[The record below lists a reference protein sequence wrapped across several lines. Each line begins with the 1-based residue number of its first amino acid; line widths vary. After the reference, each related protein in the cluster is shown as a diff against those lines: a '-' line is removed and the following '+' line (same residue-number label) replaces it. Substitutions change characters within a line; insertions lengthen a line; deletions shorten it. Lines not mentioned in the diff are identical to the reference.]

1 MSITPWVFGKG
12 SDRHFGVQA
21 ENEKLTVT
29 EALVQ
34 GGLDWDVE
42 ARNPK
47 TDDEDEIPATGYR
60 QIVRTDDLTTDPD
73 KVIPKGSKIVE
84 SSFMGEEATKA
95 YYTLGMVKGR
105 YKTVNNRESFA
116 FFDNA
121 TFEGAAIIRAVGH
134 LDFGRMVWAVAERP
148 HTVDLCPGDDI
159 VSTLIL
165 TTSHDGTSSLVASF
179 APHRRK
185 SGAVLDIFG
194 RQKVIRIRHT
204 KSANEKIK
212 EAHLLL
218 TKDAA
223 FWNEWRAR
231 LLGEQ
236 DGCYQQGKSR
246 KPALAKKIITTDD
259 VQRVVKALLPAKRK
273 KQEDGTVVETVPTRT
288 ANARKMLIERYEQ
301 QIEERAVAQA
311 EAGKDIEG
319 PTALDLFLG
328 AAEYVNE
335 DRVVKNKGNKW
346 VAATF
351 GTGSDF
357 RKKAYN
363 LIAGL

>member
-1 MSITPWVFGKG
+1 MSITPWIFGKG
-12 SDRHFGVQA
+12 SDRHFGVEA
-21 ENEKLTVT
+21 EGEKLTVT

-34 GGLDWDVE
+34 GSLDWDVE
-42 ARNPK
+42 SRLAK
-47 TDDEDEIPATGYR
+47 TDDEDAIPATGYR
-60 QIVRTDDLTTDPD
+60 QIVRVDDLTTDPN
-73 KVIPKGSKIVE
+73 KVVPKDATIRETSY
-84 SSFMGEEATKA
+84 MGEEAKKA

-105 YKTVNNRESFA
+105 YKIVPNAEAFT

-148 HTVDLCPGDDI
+148 HTVALFPGDEI

-165 TTSHDGTSSLVASF
+165 ATSHDGTSSLTASF
-179 APHRRK
+179 IPHRK
-185 SGAVLDIFG
+185 SSGAVLDIFG
-194 RQKVIRIRHT
+194 RQKAIRIRHT
-204 KSANEKIK
+204 KSANEKLK

-218 TKDAA
+218 SKDVA

-236 DGCYQQGKSR
+236 DGCYQHGKDR

-273 KQEDGTVVETVPTRT
+273 KQEDGSVIETVPTRT
-288 ANARKMLIERYEQ
+288 KNARDMLEERFEQ
-301 QIEERAVAQA
+301 QVEERKAAQA
-311 EAGKDIEG
+311 EAGEPIEG

-335 DRVVKNKGNKW
+335 DRLVKNKGNKW
-346 VAATF
+346 VASTF